1 MEGQKPGT
9 GDENLCRQRATMS
22 GCEVCLDGIWAR
34 RLDHGARRDGSQ
46 AWQVRC
52 LALAQ
57 GLPRHERLLEL
68 VVGDVVEHP
77 RLADAHG
84 QGQTHAHRVLDAVI
98 HGFLEEVPRQE
109 RAVHRHGAVAKQVQD
124 PVPLLFS
131 DVAQDLRQHCHE
143 GHVGGHSLS
152 VHQLV
157 LGAERA
163 HLQVLPNSVAKVDQA
178 VQVVLPEI
186 RCQLL
191 KHRLDGQ
198 AQDPRT
204 SVVRAVLRR
213 EAGLHEPRSVLLQQL
228 KELLRLH
235 NRHLAH
241 LTEAVCDLPSLLRPE
256 EGGVQQG
263 RHRGHIRAEA
273 VL

>member
-1 MEGQKPGT
+1 MVWHQVAPRHPEGA
-9 GDENLCRQRATMS
+9 E
-22 GCEVCLDGIWAR
+22 R
-34 RLDHGARRDGSQ
+34 RREAPS
-46 AWQVRC
+46 
-52 LALAQ
+52 ALAER
-57 GLPRHERLLEL
+57 LPLDKGLLEL
-68 VVGDVVEHP
+68 LVSDVVEHP
-77 RLADAHG
+77 GLADAHWEG
-84 QGQTHAHRVLDAVI
+84 QAHAHGVLGAVV
-98 HGFLEEVPRQE
+98 HGLLEERPRQQG
-109 RAVHRHGAVAKQVQD
+109 AVHWHGAPPEQVQN
-124 PVPLLFS
+124 PVPLLLS
-131 DVAQDLRQHCHE
+131 KVAEEVRQHRHE
-143 GHVGGHSLS
+143 GHVGRHGLA